1 MKCSPLFIDQWS
13 VKWCCWYIGYFSPS
27 LLFSG
32 VYVLAASS
40 RPDLIDPA
48 LLRPGRIDK
57 ILLCDIPSEVVGER
71 DRERE
76 GRQR

>member
-1 MKCSPLFIDQWS
+1 MECQIVLLVQWL
-13 VKWCCWYIGYFSPS
+13 FSPS

-57 ILLCDIPSEVVGER
+57 ILLCDIPSEVV
-71 DRERE
+71 RERE
-76 GRQR
+76 TEREKGDRDRR